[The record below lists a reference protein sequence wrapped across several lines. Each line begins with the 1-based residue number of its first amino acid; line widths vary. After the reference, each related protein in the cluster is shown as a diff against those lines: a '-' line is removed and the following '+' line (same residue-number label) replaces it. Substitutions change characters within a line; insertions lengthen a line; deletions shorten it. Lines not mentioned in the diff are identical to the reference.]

1 MGSTVW
7 IEVEGRLGAETH
19 NDMNVLL
26 RLEKPLDVLA
36 EKLGVS
42 KLSSF
47 FDWSVMDAAADAE
60 LLAISGAEEHEAGDG
75 TATSPDASWFDPA
88 AGLAAIMALRQ
99 RLEEDW
105 DALAWT
111 PERSQQHWREG
122 LMEDLRFCQTVL
134 EDAIETG
141 RRFRLVI
148 VP

>member
-7 IEVEGRLGAETH
+7 IEVEGRPGAETH

-26 RLEKPLDVLA
+26 QLEKPLDALA

-60 LLAISGAEEHEAGDG
+60 LPAISGAVELEAGDG
-75 TATSPDASWFDPA
+75 TATPPDASWSGSA
-88 AGLAAIMALRQ
+88 SGLAAITALRR

-111 PERSQQHWREG
+111 PERSQQHWAKS
-122 LMEDLRFCQTVL
+122 LMEDLRFCQTIL
-134 EDAIETG
+134 EDAVETG